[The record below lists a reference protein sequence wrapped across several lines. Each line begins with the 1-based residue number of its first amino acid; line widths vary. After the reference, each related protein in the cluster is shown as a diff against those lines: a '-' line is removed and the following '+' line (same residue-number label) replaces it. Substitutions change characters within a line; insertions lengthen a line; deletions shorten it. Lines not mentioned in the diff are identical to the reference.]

1 MSVLRPA
8 AWRRCCTAQLNKA
21 KNHYKLIINGCWRR
35 SRSWR
40 EEKRREEAALNL
52 THYQNNH
59 TRKIACSELLGC
71 SNLESL
77 AEISGRTTT
86 VNKIIFTPL
95 LSPAHVTIHPRPVA
109 LFSRPLAQ
117 ESHRML
123 AVSPPSQN
131 VQIRDSWLSLA
142 HRRFI
147 ARPDLRTC
155 APGY

>member
-1 MSVLRPA
+1 MEALLHGAAPQGQDPLRA
-8 AWRRCCTAQLNKA
+8 RHQRLLKT
-21 KNHYKLIINGCWRR
+21 

-40 EEKRREEAALNL
+40 EEKRREETVLNL

-59 TRKIACSELLGC
+59 NSKIACSDLLGC
-71 SNLESL
+71 SNSNHLPRFRQEQV
-77 AEISGRTTT
+77 T

-95 LSPAHVTIHPRPVA
+95 LSTAHVTTRLRPVA

-117 ESHRML
+117 ESHRMP
-123 AVSPPSQN
+123 AVFPPPQN
-131 VQIRDSWLSLA
+131 AQIRDSWLSLA

-155 APGY
+155 APG